1 MARLVTQPDVV
12 EFVEYVLLQRNKS
25 VSLTEV
31 SCSRMAEAYEG
42 KTISDLRMGNITG
55 ATIVGLK
62 NFEGK
67 YVFNPGPGHMLNRG
81 DKLFVLGS
89 HGQVIKLQE
98 FLEQEPDWL

>member
-1 MARLVTQPDVV
+1 
-12 EFVEYVLLQRNKS
+12 
-25 VSLTEV
+25 
-31 SCSRMAEAYEG
+31 MAEEYEG
-42 KTISDLRMGNITG
+42 KTIADLLVGNVTG

-89 HGQVIKLQE
+89 HAQVTKLQE
-98 FLEQEPDWL
+98 FLEQEPESL